1 MYPEEIVYEGQ
12 LHGNSDLSPEEK
24 EDYALLVKGLR
35 TFQAGLFHNLVRSFP
50 SYGTYFH
57 GAYYVNVLMG
67 ENGAVYVEFGD
78 HSDYSIEIDLS
89 FSKDPRNKL
98 ALVQTRYDF
107 SKAGVLSPK
116 NELFTVSR
124 RNMLIGVTGEF
135 SNIVGEMCIGTTFTT
150 QGGVDYL
157 GRQGNSLSHTYEL
170 VQVYQDK
177 PDGYGV
183 TYSQVGYRWL

>member
-1 MYPEEIVYEGQ
+1 MYPEEIVYDGQ
-12 LHGNSDLSPEEK
+12 VPEHLDFSAETK
-24 EDYALLVKGLR
+24 AAYASLVGDIR

-107 SKAGVLSPK
+107 SRAGVPNPK
-116 NELFTVSR
+116 NEIFNVSR
-124 RNMLIGVTGEF
+124 KNMLIGVIGEL
-135 SNIVGEMCIGTTFTT
+135 SNIVGEMSVGTTFTT
-150 QGGVDYL
+150 VGGVDYL

-183 TYSQVGYRWL
+183 TYSQVGYRRI